1 MRYIVQRG
9 GPEERSGRER
19 AAATP
24 RVPYLTVYVDANL
37 NSVEYGREHT
47 KRKRSAQRTTKN
59 LNLGSCK

>member
-47 KRKRSAQRTTKN
+47 KRKKRTTTKN
-59 LNLGSCK
+59 LNLGSRK